1 MQFNVL
7 FVNPELLRGVIVIC
21 PNCGFKNTTGANFCE
36 KCDKIFE
43 NEVFEVAKFLILQT
57 FENLRF
63 SGHGK
68 IENFSGCKSKIC
80 KPRKFYEFSSE
91 LKSKKFLPSFDFKN
105 KTSIL
110 IKTLILIVA
119 VVGIC
124 GIVNAHPVSANSL
137 SHNSHISTVQNGTVY
152 IESGFSG
159 AVKVKDP
166 LLHKTVNIKVKFQ
179 PYSTGSGSIVTKNGY
194 IITAFHVVSDSN
206 TLNNKNKL
214 RKMNSND
221 IKWYVEEMGLINY
234 IRKNPKLSSKF
245 FKNTSNQYSQK
256 AMVSVTNKFIKN
268 GWISTKSYNSR
279 IYIKGLGLNGINA
292 NDSLK
297 ARLVDVGDS
306 KKDQDIAL
314 LKVDP
319 ASKKLP
325 ALSISSKSPKI
336 NAKVSVYGY
345 PGKKMEAR
353 LKAHDKLK
361 HSASKSDYTSNYTPF
376 VSSGHLTGKE
386 PNAQGTVYYRT
397 SAITAEGYSGG
408 PVVNSKNRVTGVLV
422 YGIGSKKNP
431 KKMVSSLFLS
441 SKYIKGICNKN
452 KVPITVA

>member
-1 MQFNVL
+1 MQFNVF

-21 PNCGFKNTTGANFCE
+21 PNCGFKNTTGTNFCE
-36 KCDKIFE
+36 KCDK
-43 NEVFEVAKFLILQT
+43 KLSIL
-57 FENLRF
+57 
-63 SGHGK
+63 
-68 IENFSGCKSKIC
+68 SKN
-80 KPRKFYEFSSE
+80 YLE
-91 LKSKKFLPSFDFKN
+91 SFDFKN

-110 IKTLILIVA
+110 LKALILIVA

-124 GIVNAHPVSANSL
+124 GVASAHPVSANSL
-137 SHNSHISTVQNGTVY
+137 SPISHVGAVQNGTVY

-159 AVKVKDP
+159 VVTVKDP
-166 LLHKTVNIKVKFQ
+166 LLHKTAHLKVKYQ
-179 PYSTGSGSIVTKNGY
+179 PYSTGSGSIITKDGY
-194 IITAFHVVSDSN
+194 IVTAFHVVGDSN
-206 TLNNKNKL
+206 TLENKDKL
-214 RKMNSND
+214 KKMSSND
-221 IKWYVEEMGLINY
+221 VKWYVKEIGLMNY
-234 IRKNPKLSSKF
+234 IKKNPKLSSKL
-245 FKNTSNQYSQK
+245 FKNVSNQYPQK

-268 GWISTKSYNSR
+268 GWISTKSYNSS
-279 IYIKGLGLNGINA
+279 IYVKGPGLSSFNA
-292 NDSLK
+292 NNSLK

-319 ASKKLP
+319 ANGKKLP
-325 ALSISSKSPKI
+325 AFTISSKSPKMGG
-336 NAKVSVYGY
+336 KVSIYGY

-353 LKAHDKLK
+353 LKAHAKLK
-361 HSASKSDYTSNYTPF
+361 HSSSKSDYTSNYTPF

-408 PVVNSKNRVTGVLV
+408 PVVNSENKVTGVLV

-441 SKYIKGICNKN
+441 SKYIKEICNKN
-452 KVPITVA
+452 KVSITVA

>member
-1 MQFNVL
+1 VQFNVL

-21 PNCGFKNTTGANFCE
+21 PNCGFQNTTGANFCE
-36 KCDKIFE
+36 KCDK
-43 NEVFEVAKFLILQT
+43 
-57 FENLRF
+57 
-63 SGHGK
+63 S
-68 IENFSGCKSKIC
+68 
-80 KPRKFYEFSSE
+80 

-137 SHNSHISTVQNGTVY
+137 FHNSHISTVQNGTVY

-159 AVKVKDP
+159 IVKVKDP

-319 ASKKLP
+319 AKGKKLP
-325 ALSISSKSPKI
+325 ALAISSKNPKI
-336 NAKVSVYGY
+336 NAKVSIYGY
-345 PGKKMEAR
+345 HGKKMEAR

-361 HSASKSDYTSNYTPF
+361 HSTSKSDYTSNYTPF

-408 PVVNSKNRVTGVLV
+408 PVVNSQNKIIGVLGYGV
-422 YGIGSKKNP
+422 YINGKSKKI
-431 KKMVSSLFLS
+431 MGSLFLS
-441 SKYIKGICNKN
+441 PSYIKKICK
-452 KVPITVA
+452 KYGVPVTVN